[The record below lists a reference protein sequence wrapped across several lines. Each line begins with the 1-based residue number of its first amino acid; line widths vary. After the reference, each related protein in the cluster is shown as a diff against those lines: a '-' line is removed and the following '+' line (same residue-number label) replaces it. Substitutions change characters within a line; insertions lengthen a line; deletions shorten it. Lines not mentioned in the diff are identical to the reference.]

1 MVESFQRAFGDS
13 GVHIGLIHVE
23 GSVTPENKVLNP
35 ATIAQ
40 RIVTFWQS
48 GKGACINLKEE

>member
-1 MVESFQRAFGDS
+1 MVESFQRAFGES

-35 ATIAQ
+35 ETIGQ
-40 RIVTFWQS
+40 RTVAFWES